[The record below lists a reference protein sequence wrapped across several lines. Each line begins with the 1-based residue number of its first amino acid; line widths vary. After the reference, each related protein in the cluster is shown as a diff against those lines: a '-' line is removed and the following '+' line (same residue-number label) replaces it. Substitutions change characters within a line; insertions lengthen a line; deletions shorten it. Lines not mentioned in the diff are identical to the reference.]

1 MSLYKIA
8 SSALVSLATLA
19 LAGSAFA
26 GGRNAGS
33 LLLFPEFDNRTSNLT
48 LVTVTNVNPGVGNP
62 GSADGTVKV
71 EFVYIGKYGPN
82 SQPLNCLE
90 FNRTE
95 TLTANDTLSVI
106 TSVHNPQQEQGYL
119 YVFAKDRI
127 TGKPISFNFLIG
139 NVLTIQGIETLEYSM
154 NPVVFAGVPAFGAN
168 TDLENGGAGDGI
180 RDLDGAE
187 YEKVTTEILI
197 PRFIGSGGP
206 NGSNSG
212 PYNSELILVGLSGGA
227 SFQTM
232 INFWVYNDNEEAFSA
247 QYTFHCWQR
256 VPLKDI
262 NGVFT
267 QGFLRSTGHAAN
279 EIVGANKVES
289 GWMRIYGGTAWSTAE
304 SIADPAIYAV
314 LVEKISSVG
323 AADLPFESTVLQ
335 ANGDLLP
342 RGVFGDPS
350 GNNADNQ

>member
-1 MSLYKIA
+1 
-8 SSALVSLATLA
+8 
-19 LAGSAFA
+19 
-26 GGRNAGS
+26 
-33 LLLFPEFDNRTSNLT
+33 
-48 LVTVTNVNPGVGNP
+48 
-62 GSADGTVKV
+62 
-71 EFVYIGKYGPN
+71 
-82 SQPLNCLE
+82 
-90 FNRTE
+90 
-95 TLTANDTLSVI
+95 
-106 TSVHNPQQEQGYL
+106 
-119 YVFAKDRI
+119 
-127 TGKPISFNFLIG
+127 
-139 NVLTIQGIETLEYSM
+139 
-154 NPVVFAGVPAFGAN
+154 
-168 TDLENGGAGDGI
+168 
-180 RDLDGAE
+180 
-187 YEKVTTEILI
+187 
-197 PRFIGSGGP
+197 
-206 NGSNSG
+206 
-212 PYNSELILVGLSGGA
+212 
-227 SFQTM
+227 M